1 LSARTPRPTP
11 ICAISP
17 AAWTA
22 VVTSSGAEDG
32 GPLRGGG
39 GGGGV
44 GAWGRGGV
52 AGGVAAALRAVVRV
66 FGVVVRVFGFA
77 AAAFGFATGL
87 GFATAVGAELLTAL
101 ACRPS
106 RFGRVAG
113 RDPRTDVSGFAVR
126 FAVFFAGFLVL
137 VALSLIGLVWDA
149 RSDDLAATLW

>member
-1 LSARTPRPTP
+1 
-11 ICAISP
+11 
-17 AAWTA
+17 

-39 GGGGV
+39 GGGGACGRRGV
-44 GAWGRGGV
+44 TRAAFGA
-52 AGGVAAALRAVVRV
+52 A
-66 FGVVVRVFGFA
+66 VRVFGFA
-77 AAAFGFATGL
+77 AVAFGFGAAFAAAAFGL
-87 GFATAVGAELLTAL
+87 GAAFATAVGAGLLAGL

-113 RDPRTDVSGFAVR
+113 RDPRTDASGFAVR